1 MTTRMSVLS
10 AAAAAAFILTGCAT
24 DSEQAKT
31 DKPKWPQPEAAS
43 VWSYIESHDYRE
55 NWSFWPGKGEL
66 YKGQEP
72 HGALLTT
79 YVNDLAK
86 DALTNKADKMP
97 RGSVIVKENYGPD
110 KKLAATTVMYKAEKG
125 YNPDHNDWFFMKR
138 LADGSVEASGRVDS
152 CQACHSSSQRDYLM
166 TPLP

>member
-1 MTTRMSVLS
+1 MTAAKPILT
-10 AAAAAAFILTGCAT
+10 AAAIALFSLTGCAT
-24 DSEQAKT
+24 ESEM
-31 DKPKWPQPEAAS
+31 DKSDQPKWPKPEAAS

-55 NWSFWPGKGEL
+55 NWGYWPGKGAL

-97 RGSVIVKENYGPD
+97 HGSVIVKENYGPD
-110 KKLAATTVMYKAEKG
+110 KKLAAITVMYKAEDG
-125 YNPDHNDWFFMKR
+125 YNPEHNDWFFMKR
-138 LADGSVEASGRVDS
+138 LADGTVEASGRVDS
-152 CQACHSSSQRDYLM
+152 CQSCHRSSKRDYLM
-166 TPLP
+166 TPLS